1 MRRDL
6 KFKMQVR
13 AVQLSMLLMN
23 KNVKNLKKKILFPS
37 FIMGPSKDVC
47 CSIRNVSKFVVH
59 APICCRCLCFIYT
72 HSFIICKRIY
82 CYD

>member
-23 KNVKNLKKKILFPS
+23 KNVKNLKKKLPFPS
-37 FIMGPSKDVC
+37 FIISMCQLRLELQNLEFYVRFSVL
-47 CSIRNVSKFVVH
+47 IE
-59 APICCRCLCFIYT
+59 ICFG
-72 HSFIICKRIY
+72 FA
-82 CYD
+82 

>member
-23 KNVKNLKKKILFPS
+23 KNVKNLKKKTRFSFFYNLDVPIKVRASEFGIL
-37 FIMGPSKDVC
+37 
-47 CSIRNVSKFVVH
+47 CSVFGFDRNLLRF
-59 APICCRCLCFIYT
+59 LCFA
-72 HSFIICKRIY
+72 
-82 CYD
+82 